1 MFNINQTDEELRV
14 IASWRRAANRLVA
27 LVAIMAATS
36 VSAHANSVNTS
47 TGLTAAGGP
56 LAIHGYDVVSYFTEG
71 RARVGKAVH
80 SVKHGAAVYRF
91 HSEANK
97 QEFKANP
104 ERHLPQYGG
113 YCAFGVSVGAK
124 FDGDP
129 TLFKVVDGKLYFN
142 LNPEIQQQWLR
153 DIDGNIKKAD
163 QNWTK
168 IRDREPSELN

>member
-1 MFNINQTDEELRV
+1 MSNIKQTDYELRV
-14 IASWRRAANRLVA
+14 MTSWRRVTTLLIA
-27 LVAIMAATS
+27 LVAIMMTIS

-56 LAIHGYDVVSYFTEG
+56 LAIHGYDAVSYFTEG

-80 SVKHGAAVYRF
+80 SVKHGEAVYRF
-91 HSEANK
+91 YSEDNMRAF
-97 QEFKANP
+97 EAAP
-104 ERHLPQYGG
+104 ERYLPRYGG

-129 TLFKVVDGKLYFN
+129 TLFRVVDGGLYFN
-142 LNPEIQQQWLR
+142 LNPEIQKQWLQ
-153 DIDGNIKKAD
+153 DIDGNIRKAD
-163 QNWTK
+163 RNWAK

>member
-1 MFNINQTDEELRV
+1 MSHTKQLDDALHVT
-14 IASWRRAANRLVA
+14 ASWRRAANLLIA

-36 VSAHANSVNTS
+36 VSAHPNSVNTS

-80 SVKHGAAVYRF
+80 SVKHGEAVYRF
-91 HSEANK
+91 YSEANLRLFEADPK
-97 QEFKANP
+97 
-104 ERHLPQYGG
+104 RYLPQYGG

-153 DIDGNIKKAD
+153 DIDGNIGTAD
-163 QNWTK
+163 RNWTK
-168 IRDREPSELN
+168 IRNKAPSDLN